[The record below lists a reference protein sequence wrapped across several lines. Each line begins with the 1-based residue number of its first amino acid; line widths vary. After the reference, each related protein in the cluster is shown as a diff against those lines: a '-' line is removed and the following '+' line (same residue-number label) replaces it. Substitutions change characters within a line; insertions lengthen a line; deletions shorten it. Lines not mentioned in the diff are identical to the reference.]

1 MGKIILEFDSNEE
14 KDDARVALDGYKW
27 RGVIWDLDQKLREIT
42 KYGYVDKKEATEE
55 ERELADKLRTTL
67 REILEEWNLNLDE

>member
-14 KDDARVALDGYKW
+14 KDEARTALDGYRW
-27 RGVIWDLDQKLREIT
+27 RGVVWDLDQKLREIT
-42 KYGYVDKKEATEE
+42 KYGYVGQVEATDE

-67 REILEEWNLNLDE
+67 REILEEFNLNLDE

>member
-14 KDDARVALDGYKW
+14 KDEARVALDGYRW

-42 KYGYVDKKEATEE
+42 KYGYVDKKEATDE

>member
-14 KDDARVALDGYKW
+14 KDDARVALDGYRW
-27 RGVIWDLDQKLREIT
+27 RGVVWDLDQKLREIT